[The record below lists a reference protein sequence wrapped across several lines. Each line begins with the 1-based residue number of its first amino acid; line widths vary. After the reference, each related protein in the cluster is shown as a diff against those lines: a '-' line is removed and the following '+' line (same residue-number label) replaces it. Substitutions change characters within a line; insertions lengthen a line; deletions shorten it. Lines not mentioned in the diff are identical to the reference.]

1 VTKGTSP
8 LASKRYLHCIKS
20 SDSNANK
27 GAKHMS
33 KFLCLA
39 AALVLFA
46 PVAMAALNQAA
57 LIVA

>member
-1 VTKGTSP
+1 VTKVTSRP
-8 LASKRYLHCIKS
+8 ASNGFVHCIKV

-27 GAKHMS
+27 GAKHMT
-33 KFLCLA
+33 KFLSLA

>member
-1 VTKGTSP
+1 VTKVTSTG
-8 LASKRYLHCIKS
+8 ASNRYLGCIRV

-33 KFLCLA
+33 KFLSLA

-46 PVAMAALNQAA
+46 PVAMGALNQAA